1 MSVPAELISSGMN
14 LQTLLQGMADAPA
27 IDISGIATDSRL
39 LGDGYVFFACAG
51 ENANGLDF
59 TKQAIE
65 AGANAIVYDPETVD
79 SASVESAVPMIALPG
94 LKQRIGEIANRWFD
108 APSESLIVTGVTGT
122 NGKTTVAMLLARCM
136 QILGHRS
143 GYIGTL
149 GQGIDEIVDGCGLTS
164 PACIELHESLAG
176 FRDENATHAAIE
188 VSSHALA
195 QGRTDG
201 VRFDTAIFTNLS
213 RDHLDYHGDML
224 SYFDSK
230 ARLFTDNA
238 LNHRIINIDSEF
250 GLKLANQC
258 DSNVVVVSTQF
269 ERVSNGRP
277 FVFVRAVVTDET
289 GSRIRFETSWG
300 NAEFSIRMPGDFNVE
315 NVALVFAYLLRH
327 DISIPEASE
336 ALAQVDAPPGRMQR
350 VEITSTTALPTV
362 FIDFAHT
369 PDGLEKALRAIRQ
382 HCKGELWCVFGCG
395 GDRDRG
401 KRSQMGE
408 LASRLSDQA
417 IVTSDNPRSEDAAD
431 IIDDILDGM
440 NGEAIVVE
448 DRAAAI
454 AYAINA
460 CGDSATV
467 MIAGKGHESFQ
478 IVGKEAIPFSDFK
491 IALANLESRSNR
503 SVGS

>member
-1 MSVPAELISSGMN
+1 MSVPAERISGGMN
-14 LQTLLQGMADAPA
+14 LQTLLQGMVDAPA

-39 LGDGYVFFACAG
+39 LGDGYVFFAYAG
-51 ENANGLDF
+51 EHAHGLDF
-59 TKQAIE
+59 TTQAIA
-65 AGANAIVYDPETVD
+65 AGASAIVYDSAAVD
-79 SASVESAVPMIALPG
+79 SASVASVVPMIALPG

-108 APSESLIVTGVTGT
+108 APSESLIVAGVTGT

-136 QILGHRS
+136 QILGRRC

-149 GQGIDEIVDGCGLTS
+149 GQGIGEIMGSRGLTS

-188 VSSHALA
+188 VSSHALS

-213 RDHLDYHGDML
+213 RDHLDYHGDMQN
-224 SYFDSK
+224 YFDSK

-238 LNHRIINIDSEF
+238 LNHRIINIDCEF
-250 GLKLANQC
+250 GLELADRC
-258 DSNVVVVSTQF
+258 ASNVVVVSTQF

-277 FVFVRAVVTDET
+277 FVFVRAVVSDET

-300 NAEFSIRMPGDFNVE
+300 DAEFSIRMPGDFNVE

-327 DISIPEASE
+327 GVSISEASE
-336 ALAQVDAPPGRMQR
+336 ALARVDAPPGRMQR
-350 VEITSTTALPTV
+350 VEIASTVALPTV
-362 FIDFAHT
+362 FVDFAHT
-369 PDGLEKALRAIRQ
+369 PAGLEKALRAIRQ

-408 LASRLSDQA
+408 VASRLSDQA
-417 IVTSDNPRSEDAAD
+417 IVTSDNPRCENAAA
-431 IIDDILDGM
+431 IIDDILAGM
-440 NGEAIVVE
+440 NDAAIVVE

-454 AYAINA
+454 AYAIDA

-478 IVGKEAIPFSDFK
+478 IVGNESIPFSDFE
-491 IALANLESRSNR
+491 IAVANLESRGNR
-503 SVGS
+503 SIGS